1 MKAPRIQASIRKTGV
16 VRFGVVGVGFMG
28 LNHCNGIRSVAGARL
43 SAVCDGDAARAER
56 AAAKFKVASFA
67 SHKDLIRSGA
77 CDAVCIATPHP
88 LHPGPAVDCMNAGL
102 HVITEKPLSECVS
115 TAERMIRAAEKNRV
129 AFAVMFQRR
138 FEPAMLKAVEIARS
152 GALGRIRRTL
162 MVAPEYRS
170 QAYYD
175 SGKWRATWK
184 GEGGGVMINQA
195 PHVMD
200 LFILLG
206 GMPCEV
212 YGRTETRMHRIEVE
226 DLAEAMLKYPGGG
239 TGYFHCSTCEP
250 DPGQMIEIFGDK
262 GKLVFRDGALKL
274 FRYDPPVDVHNRIN
288 REPGTLAAPRL
299 IEQKIRVEQR
309 ETDHAQV
316 IENKTLHL
324 LKGVPLLSAGAT
336 GLASL
341 ELANAVTLSSH
352 LGRPVKI
359 PISRRMYDRFLADR
373 RKKAS
378 GA

>member
-1 MKAPRIQASIRKTGV
+1 M
-16 VRFGVVGVGFMG
+16 
-28 LNHCNGIRSVAGARL
+28 
-43 SAVCDGDAARAER
+43 
-56 AAAKFKVASFA
+56 
-67 SHKDLIRSGA
+67 HK
-77 CDAVCIATPHP
+77 
-88 LHPGPAVDCMNAGL
+88 
-102 HVITEKPLSECVS
+102 
-115 TAERMIRAAEKNRV
+115 
-129 AFAVMFQRR
+129 
-138 FEPAMLKAVEIARS
+138 
-152 GALGRIRRTL
+152 
-162 MVAPEYRS
+162 
-170 QAYYD
+170 
-175 SGKWRATWK
+175 
-184 GEGGGVMINQA
+184 
-195 PHVMD
+195 
-200 LFILLG
+200 
-206 GMPCEV
+206 
-212 YGRTETRMHRIEVE
+212 IEVE

-316 IENKTLHL
+316 IENMTLHL

-373 RKKAS
+373 RKTAS

>member
-274 FRYDPPVDVHNRIN
+274 FRYEPPVDVHNRIN
-288 REPGTLAAPRL
+288 REQGTLAAPRL
-299 IEQKIRVEQR
+299 IEQ
-309 ETDHAQV
+309 
-316 IENKTLHL
+316 
-324 LKGVPLLSAGAT
+324 
-336 GLASL
+336 
-341 ELANAVTLSSH
+341 
-352 LGRPVKI
+352 
-359 PISRRMYDRFLADR
+359 
-373 RKKAS
+373 
-378 GA
+378 

>member
-43 SAVCDGDAARAER
+43 SAVCDGDAARAGR
-56 AAAKFKVASFA
+56 VAAKFKVAPFA

-212 YGRTETRMHRIEVE
+212 YGRTETRMHKIEVE

-250 DPGQMIEIFGDK
+250 APGQMIEIFGDK

-274 FRYDPPVDVHNRIN
+274 FRYDPPVNVHNRIN

-316 IENKTLHL
+316 IENMTLHL

-373 RKKAS
+373 RKTAS

>member
-28 LNHCNGIRSVAGARL
+28 LNHCNGIRSVANARL
-43 SAVCDGDAARAER
+43 TAVCDGDAARAGR
-56 AAAKFKVASFA
+56 VAAKFKVAPFA

-212 YGRTETRMHRIEVE
+212 YGRTETRMHKIEVE

-250 DPGQMIEIFGDK
+250 APGQMIEIFGDK

-274 FRYDPPVDVHNRIN
+274 FRYDPPVNVHNRIN

-316 IENKTLHL
+316 IENMTLHL

-373 RKKAS
+373 RKTAS

>member
-316 IENKTLHL
+316 IENMTLHL

>member
-250 DPGQMIEIFGDK
+250 APGQMIEIFGDK

-316 IENKTLHL
+316 IENMTLHL